1 MEVLNE
7 KNQGCQSRERE
18 RGAAE
23 SCRRKEEE
31 EEREERQE
39 QVETMKEGGVESD
52 EPSFVIKLSISSGPR
67 RTDSPQQLLRVDTAA
82 ALPQLQGRQVFPLSS
97 L

>member
-1 MEVLNE
+1 MKRTEDVRVE
-7 KNQGCQSRERE
+7 RERE
-18 RGAAE
+18 RG
-23 SCRRKEEE
+23 S
-31 EEREERQE
+31 REVQE
-39 QVETMKEGGVESD
+39 GGGGGREARTGRDNEGGVESD
-52 EPSFVIKLSISSGPR
+52 EPSFVVKLSISSGPR